1 MTQSLRHKKI
11 TVVTPCFNEEA
22 NVAEVYRQVK
32 EVFAGLPQYEYEHIF
47 IDNASTDKTVGI
59 LNDLASRDRSLKII
73 VNARNF
79 GYVRSPFYAVLQA
92 EGDAVVTFVADLQ
105 DPAILIKDFIKKWE
119 EGYKIVIGII
129 NESNENSLMFG
140 IRKFYYYLVKKCAE
154 VELINHFNGF
164 GLYDKQIVE
173 ILRKFDDPYPYFRG
187 LISEVGF
194 PRAEIKYTQTKREK
208 GKSVSNF
215 YTLYDVAMLG
225 FVSHSKLPLR
235 LASFIGFGASI
246 ISFFLGLAYLIYK
259 LLFWY
264 SFELG
269 LAPLIIGLFFFA
281 SIQLFF
287 IGVIGEYIG
296 AIYTQVRKRPLV
308 VEKERVN
315 FDQ

>member
-1 MTQSLRHKKI
+1 MSQSRNKRVSIILA
-11 TVVTPCFNEEA
+11 CLNEQDNVEA
-22 NVAEVYRQVK
+22 MYSQIKNIFVE
-32 EVFAGLPQYEYEHIF
+32 LPHYDYECIF
-47 IDNASTDKTVGI
+47 IDNASTDKTVDI
-59 LNDLASRDRSLKII
+59 LKSMAKDDSHIKII
-73 VNARNF
+73 VNSRNF
-79 GYVRSPFYAVLQA
+79 GHIRSPFHAFLQA
-92 EGDAVVTFVADLQ
+92 QGDAVVTLAADLQ
-105 DPAILIKDFIKKWE
+105 DPPALIKDFVKKWE
-119 EGYKIVIGII
+119 EGYKIVIGVK
-129 NESNENSLMFG
+129 NESDENALMFF
-140 IRKFYYYLVKKCAE
+140 IRKLYYNLIKKFAE
-154 VELINHFNGF
+154 VEQIKNFNGF
-164 GLYDKQIVE
+164 GLYDQRFIE
-173 ILRKFDDPYPYFRG
+173 ELRKLDDPYPYFRG
-187 LISEVGF
+187 LISEIGF
-194 PRAEIKYTQTKREK
+194 PRHEIEYKQTKRK
-208 GKSVSNF
+208 SGKSKNNF
-215 YTLYDVAMLG
+215 YTLYDMAMLG

-259 LLFWY
+259 LFFWY

>member
-1 MTQSLRHKKI
+1 MTQSSRHKKI

-59 LNDLASRDRSLKII
+59 LKDLAARDRSLKII
-73 VNARNF
+73 INARNF

-173 ILRKFDDPYPYFRG
+173 TLRKFDDLYPYFRG

-235 LASFIGFGASI
+235 MASFIGFGASLV
-246 ISFFLGLAYLIYK
+246 SFLLGIVYLIYK

-269 LAPLIIGLFFFA
+269 LAPLVIGLFFFS

-308 VEKERVN
+308 VEKERIN
-315 FDQ
+315 FD

>member
-173 ILRKFDDPYPYFRG
+173 ILRKFDDSYPYFRG

-296 AIYTQVRKRPLV
+296 AIYTQVRKHPLV
-308 VEKERVN
+308 IERERIN
-315 FDQ
+315 FD

>member
-1 MTQSLRHKKI
+1 MPQSRKKI
-11 TVVTPCFNEEA
+11 TVVSACFNELENIA
-22 NVAEVYRQVK
+22 AACQQIRG
-32 EVFAGLPQYEYEHIF
+32 VFAELPQYDYEHIF
-47 IDNASTDKTVGI
+47 IDNASIDGTADV
-59 LNDLASRDRSLKII
+59 LRDISGKDSHVKVII
-73 VNARNF
+73 NTRNF
-79 GYVRSPFYAVLQA
+79 GHIRSPFYVLLQSK
-92 EGDAVVTFVADLQ
+92 GDAVVTYVADLQ
-105 DPAILIKDFIKKWE
+105 DPAALIKDFIKKWE
-119 EGYKIVIGII
+119 EGYKIVIGVK
-129 NESNENSLMFG
+129 NESDENQVMFA
-140 IRKFYYYLVKKCAE
+140 IRKLYYNMIKKFAE
-154 VELINHFNGF
+154 IEQIKNFSGF
-164 GLYDKQIVE
+164 GLYDQRFIE
-173 ILRKFDDPYPYFRG
+173 ELRKLEDPYPYFRG

-194 PRAEIKYTQTKREK
+194 QRYEIEYKQAKRRK
-208 GKSVSNF
+208 GRSKNNF
-215 YTLYDVAMLG
+215 YTLYDMAMLG

-269 LAPLIIGLFFFA
+269 LAPLIIGLFFFS

-315 FDQ
+315 FDK

>member
-1 MTQSLRHKKI
+1 LRDISGKDSH
-11 TVVTPCFNEEA
+11 
-22 NVAEVYRQVK
+22 VK
-32 EVFAGLPQYEYEHIF
+32 V
-47 IDNASTDKTVGI
+47 
-59 LNDLASRDRSLKII
+59 II
-73 VNARNF
+73 NTRNF
-79 GYVRSPFYAVLQA
+79 GHIRSPFYVLLQSK
-92 EGDAVVTFVADLQ
+92 GDAVVTYVADLQ
-105 DPAILIKDFIKKWE
+105 DPAALIKDFIKKWE
-119 EGYKIVIGII
+119 EGYKIVIGVK
-129 NESNENSLMFG
+129 NESDENALMFF
-140 IRKFYYYLVKKCAE
+140 IRKLYYNLIKKFAE
-154 VELINHFNGF
+154 VEQIKNFNGF
-164 GLYDKQIVE
+164 GLYDKRFIE
-173 ILRKFDDPYPYFRG
+173 ELRKLDDPYPYFRG
-187 LISEVGF
+187 LISEIGF
-194 PRAEIKYTQTKREK
+194 PRHEIEYKQTKRK
-208 GKSVSNF
+208 SGKSKNNF
-215 YTLYDVAMLG
+215 YTLYDMAMLG

-269 LAPLIIGLFFFA
+269 LAPLIIGLFFFS

>member
-32 EVFAGLPQYEYEHIF
+32 EVFAGLPQYDYEHIF
-47 IDNASTDKTVGI
+47 IDNASTDKTADI
-59 LNDLASRDRSLKII
+59 LKSLAARDRSLKII

-79 GYVRSPFYAVLQA
+79 GHIRSPFYAFLQA
-92 EGDAVVTFVADLQ
+92 RGDAVVALKADLQ
-105 DPAILIKDFIKKWE
+105 DPPILIKDFIKKWE
-119 EGYKIVIGII
+119 EGYKIVAGVK
-129 NESNENSLMFG
+129 SRSYENLLMSG
-140 IRKFYYYLVKKCAE
+140 IRKLYYNIISKFAEIDQIKNFY
-154 VELINHFNGF
+154 GF
-164 GLYDKQIVE
+164 GLYY
-173 ILRKFDDPYPYFRG
+173 RKFVEELGKFEDPYP
-187 LISEVGF
+187 
-194 PRAEIKYTQTKREK
+194 
-208 GKSVSNF
+208 
-215 YTLYDVAMLG
+215 
-225 FVSHSKLPLR
+225 
-235 LASFIGFGASI
+235 SFIGFGASV
-246 ISFFLGLAYLIYK
+246 ISFLLGLVYLIYK

>member
-73 VNARNF
+73 LNARNF
-79 GYVRSPFYAVLQA
+79 GYIRSPFYAVLQA
-92 EGDAVVTFVADLQ
+92 EGDATVTFVADLQ

-194 PRAEIKYTQTKREK
+194 PRAEIKYAQTKREK

-296 AIYTQVRKRPLV
+296 AIYTQVRKHPLV
-308 VEKERVN
+308 IERERIN
-315 FDQ
+315 FD

>member
-47 IDNASTDKTVGI
+47 IDNASTDKTADI
-59 LNDLASRDRSLKII
+59 LKSLAVHDSFLKII

-79 GYVRSPFYAVLQA
+79 GHIRSPFYAFLQA
-92 EGDAVVTFVADLQ
+92 RGDAVVALKADLQ
-105 DPAILIKDFIKKWE
+105 DPPILIKDFIKKWE
-119 EGYKIVIGII
+119 EGYKIVVGVK
-129 NESNENSLMFG
+129 SKSYENLLMSA
-140 IRKFYYYLVKKCAE
+140 IRKLYYNIISKFAE
-154 VELINHFNGF
+154 IDQIKNFDGF
-164 GLYDKQIVE
+164 GLYDRKFVE
-173 ILRKFDDPYPYFRG
+173 ELRRFDDPYPYFRG
-187 LISEVGF
+187 LVSEVGF
-194 PRAEIKYTQTKREK
+194 SRAEIEYIQAERKN
-208 GKSVSNF
+208 GKSKNNF
-215 YTLYDVAMLG
+215 YTLYDMAMLG

-246 ISFFLGLAYLIYK
+246 ISFLLGLVYFIYK
-259 LLFWY
+259 LFFWY

-308 VEKERVN
+308 IERERIN